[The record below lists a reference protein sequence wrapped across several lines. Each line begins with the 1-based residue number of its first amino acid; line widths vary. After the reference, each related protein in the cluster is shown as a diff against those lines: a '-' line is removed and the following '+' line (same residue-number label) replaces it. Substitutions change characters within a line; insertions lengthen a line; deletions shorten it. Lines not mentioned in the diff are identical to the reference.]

1 MSKKIEA
8 SLLNRGLVMTLNP
21 ASKVYYSQLKL
32 LTRGCMEFHDCTE
45 AIEEM
50 IQQSSVREGIVHIQS
65 KHTTAAVIINEHEPL
80 VLQDMKRVLERIAP
94 QTDAYLHNDFSI
106 RTVNMTDEED
116 QNGHSHCKAIFL
128 PVSQMLN
135 VVDGSLDLGTWQ
147 RIFLLEL
154 DCARNRTLSV
164 MIMGS

>member
-1 MSKKIEA
+1 M
-8 SLLNRGLVMTLNP
+8 RLNP
-21 ASKVYYSQLKL
+21 ASKAYYQNFEIQ
-32 LTRGCMEFHDCTE
+32 TRGGMEFHDCTE
-45 AIEEM
+45 AIEDL
-50 IQQSSVREGIVHIQS
+50 IQQSPIREGIVHIQS
-65 KHTTAAVIINEHEPL
+65 KHTTAAVIINENEPL

-94 QTDAYLHNDFSI
+94 QTDDYLHNDFSI

-135 VVDGSLDLGTWQ
+135 IVDGSLDLGRWQ

-154 DCARNRTLSV
+154 DCARKRTLSI
-164 MIMGS
+164 MIMGT

>member
-1 MSKKIEA
+1 MF
-8 SLLNRGLVMTLNP
+8 NRGLVMTLNP
-21 ASKVYYSQLKL
+21 ASKVYCQHFQMV
-32 LTRGCMEFHDCTE
+32 TRGCMEFHDCTE
-45 AIEEM
+45 SIQEM
-50 IQQSSVREGIVHIQS
+50 LEQSPVREGMIHIQS
-65 KHTTAAVIINEHEPL
+65 KHTTAAVIINENEPL

-94 QTDAYLHNDFSI
+94 QSDDYLHNDFTI

-135 VVDGSLDLGTWQ
+135 IVDGSLDLGRWH

-154 DCARNRTLSV
+154 DCARTRTLSV
-164 MIMGS
+164 MILGT